1 MKIIN
6 KLFIGCFVLGSIFLA
21 SCSSCSSDNKKGGG
35 SSNPTDTVPTF
46 CKADTTQVLKMAE
59 DYLEALKNQR
69 YDEALSKLNLI
80 LNDSVKPLPE
90 KDKQTI
96 LRQQQ
101 VFPVLDYHLESYKFI
116 TEHRVEVTYEIE
128 FFKKENPKDPIQNT
142 IRITFAPQRINATWY
157 LALMDKSYVTYAS
170 EKQKGMETID

>member
-6 KLFIGCFVLGSIFLA
+6 KLFIGCLLLGSIFLA
-21 SCSSCSSDNKKGGG
+21 SCSSCSNGNGKGE
-35 SSNPTDTVPTF
+35 NRANTTDTVPTF

-59 DYLEALKNQR
+59 DYLEALKNQK

-96 LRQQQ
+96 IRQQQ
-101 VFPVLDYHLESYKFI
+101 VFPVLDYHLESFKFI
-116 TEHRVEVTYEIE
+116 NEHRVEVTYSIE

-142 IRITFAPQRINATWY
+142 IRITFAPQRINAQWY
-157 LALMDKSYVTYAS
+157 LALMDKSYVTYVT
-170 EKQKGMETID
+170 EKHEDMETID